1 MMIHP
6 SYKKPKINSGN
17 LRTPVQFWEFVPND
31 GPEPMEEKR
40 KSYMNVFAWPTIPQ

>member
-17 LRTPVQFWEFVPND
+17 LRTPVQFWRFVPND
-31 GPEPMEEKR
+31 GPEPMEEKKEKLYECLDR
-40 KSYMNVFAWPTIPQ
+40 KSVV